1 MVKKAILPTVLVAV
15 AALGLAPLAADKKNA
30 GATSVSSPDGKVIV
44 MAAGNEIR
52 FIDAATQKLLIVIKG
67 HQAAVTAVAFSP
79 DGKILASGSAD
90 KTVRLWD
97 AATGKALLV
106 FKGHQAAI
114 KSLAFSG
121 DGKTLTTSGTDKTAI
136 VWDLA
141 TGKVVRQAK
150 GM

>member
-1 MVKKAILPTVLVAV
+1 MVKQAKLPTVLFAV
-15 AALGLAPLAADKKNA
+15 VALGLAPLAADKKNV
-30 GATSVSSPDGKVIV
+30 GVTSVSSPDGKVIV

-52 FIDAATQKLLIVIKG
+52 FIDVATQKLLIVIKG

-79 DGKILASGSAD
+79 DGTILASGSAD
-90 KTVRLWD
+90 KTVRLRD

-150 GM
+150 GK